1 VGYQLAIRGNQKGQV
16 IALALI
22 SLMGSF
28 SVYPADAQTDTT
40 VIELNNEGVRALG
53 ASNFKLAIDK
63 FEAALKRDPSYTRAK
78 SNLAIAYNNYGLFVN
93 KQSPAMA
100 LKYFHQALLLDPAN
114 PTTKANVDGIIRIM
128 GRDPLN
134 FQDRVELGDMARKQ
148 GDFDGAIVEYQA
160 ACGIKND
167 PGVREKLGDVLRV
180 KGKLDQSINE
190 YNNAIRIK
198 DSASLEVKLGQA
210 LQEKGNVAEA
220 IAALGR
226 ALKMNSSDPDVLD
239 ALVTAWDAAVQ
250 ANPTSPDNHVGL
262 GQALS
267 YRGDFDQAKEE
278 YLQAIRFSQGRQN
291 PTAQALLAKLDSQKK
306 KAEVDRLINDGVGLQ
321 EQNKFDQ
328 AIEKYKMALALD
340 PNNDKLWVNV
350 GSAYQAKKDY
360 NNALQ
365 AYKQALNFNR
375 QNADANQG
383 IKAASDALQDAQI
396 DSISKKGNDLFK
408 AGKFDD
414 AIAAY
419 MQLLKF
425 DPNDADVHF
434 NLGAAYQAKKEYD
447 QALTEYRTA
456 KGIDPKNK
464 NYADAY
470 DECLDLKAQPYLDQ
484 ALALHKEKK
493 YAQAI
498 EGYRKYLAIRD
509 KNDEVWYNMGAAQYS
524 FEDYKSAEVS
534 YKKAYDLDP
543 KGRVDV
549 LYFLGTIDEDQGSAS
564 EAMADYTSYLQKAPT
579 GNYVAQSKERLAA
592 LSKGGAPQ
600 KIKSEKDLANEK
612 DAFDAF
618 KQGTALQGNKQYDQA
633 LAMYE
638 KALSILP
645 TNADFVYAKGT
656 CLQAL
661 DRYDDA
667 IAQYNK
673 AKSLTKGDT
682 KIMDEAI
689 QSAHQDQAQ
698 PLVDQAVQ
706 KQQAGDNAGAINLY
720 KQALVLIPE
729 NGKLWTNLGSAYQ
742 QTDAFDLA
750 RDAYAKG
757 YKADPKGEVGNLFLM
772 GRIDEN
778 FGKGQSAFNL
788 YNQYVRECGAS
799 GAYLADAK
807 SRIAVLQKDVSAT
820 QKLATTADIQNAK
833 IAEDS
838 YNKGMQL
845 QKDTKYDE
853 AIQEYMKALT
863 AMPKEFAYPFAIATA
878 YQAKNDLD
886 NAKTFYE
893 KALALTTNKDQIA
906 QIKTYLGGLTDA
918 KVEPLI
924 NDANTKYTN
933 KDFAGAAAQY
943 EAALKITPNNADCW
957 TFLGV
962 CYQNTGDFP
971 KARNAYDQGY
981 KIGGKAKADN
991 LYFLAVLDEND
1002 GNASAALAHYTQYIQ
1017 VAPGGTFRAAADQR
1031 LKDIKAKPGD
1041 LQKIQTAAQQ
1051 QASAEVST
1059 AYNDA
1064 IKLQGESKFDEALAA
1079 YGKAIA
1085 GSPNEPAYY
1094 YGRGTCYQ
1102 TRNDAAKND
1111 VDLALADYDK
1121 AISLNPN
1128 EKAYKDAAANL
1139 RAFKAQPFVDEA
1151 IKKQTTALPD
1161 GKYDLAGA
1169 IVSYR
1174 AALKIN
1180 DDASTHLNLGTAL
1193 QANGDNTG
1201 ALQEY
1206 SAAISKNPSLADAY
1220 YYRGL
1225 IYEDLK
1231 QIEAAKKDYQK
1242 NLQLQPTGAN
1252 AAAVKDRL
1260 KIIAPAAPG
1269 GKKK

>member
-1 VGYQLAIRGNQKGQV
+1 
-16 IALALI
+16 
-22 SLMGSF
+22 MGSTHVQ
-28 SVYPADAQTDTT
+28 SADAQQTDST

-53 ASNFKLAIDK
+53 TSNFKLAIEK
-63 FEAALKRDPSYTRAK
+63 FEAALKRDPSYQRARA
-78 SNLAIAYNNYGLFVN
+78 NLAIAYNNFGLFIN
-93 KQSPAMA
+93 KQSPAEA
-100 LKYFHQALLLDPAN
+100 LKYFHKALQLDPSNA
-114 PTTKANVDGIIRIM
+114 TTKANVDGIIRIM

-134 FQDRVELGDMARKQ
+134 FQDRVELGDMSRKQ

-160 ACGIKND
+160 AIAIKND
-167 PGVREKLGDVLRV
+167 PAVREKLGDVLRV
-180 KGKLDQSINE
+180 KGKLDLSIKE
-190 YNNAIRIK
+190 YQNAIAIK
-198 DSASLEVKLGQA
+198 DSAGLEVKLGQA
-210 LQEKGNVAEA
+210 LQEKGDVANA
-220 IAALGR
+220 IGALGR

-278 YLQAIRFSQGRQN
+278 FLQAIRFSQGKRN
-291 PTAQALLAKLDSQKK
+291 PTAEGLLAKLDSQKK

-321 EQNKFDQ
+321 EQGKFDP
-328 AIEKYKMALALD
+328 AIEKYKLALSLD

-360 NNALQ
+360 QNALQ
-365 AYKQALNFNR
+365 AYKQALNFKR
-375 QNADANQG
+375 DNADAVQG
-383 IKAASDALQDAQI
+383 IKAATDALQDQQI
-396 DSISKKGNDLFK
+396 DALAKKGNDLFK

-425 DPNDADVHF
+425 DANDAGVHF
-434 NLGAAYQAKKEYD
+434 NLGAAYQAKKDYD

-456 KGIDPKNK
+456 KGLDPKNK
-464 NYADAY
+464 TYSDAF
-470 DECLDLKAQPYLDQ
+470 DECLDLKAQPFLDQ

-493 YAQAI
+493 YAAAI

-524 FEDYKSAEVS
+524 FEDYKNAEIS
-534 YKKAYDLDP
+534 YQKAFDLDP

-549 LYFLGTIDEDQGSAS
+549 LYFIGTIDEDGGNAS
-564 EAMADYTSYLQKAPT
+564 EAMADYTSYMQKAPAGT
-579 GNYVAQSKERLAA
+579 YIAQAKERLAA
-592 LSKGGAPQ
+592 LKKGEPPQ

-612 DAFDAF
+612 EAFDAF
-618 KQGTALQGNKQYDQA
+618 KQATAAQGNKQYDQA
-633 LAMYE
+633 LALYD
-638 KALSILP
+638 KALAVMP
-645 TNADFVYAKGT
+645 NNPDFVYAKGT
-656 CLQAL
+656 CLQAM

-667 IAQYNK
+667 IAQYQK

-689 QSAHQDQAQ
+689 QSANQDQAQ
-698 PLVDQAVQ
+698 PIVDQAVA
-706 KQQAGDNAGAINLY
+706 KQQAGDNAAAINLY
-720 KQALVLIPE
+720 KQALQLIPG
-729 NGKLWTNLGSAYQ
+729 NAKVWTNLGSCYQ

-750 RDAYAKG
+750 RDAYDKG
-757 YKADPKGEVGNLFLM
+757 YKADPKGEVANLFFM
-772 GRIDEN
+772 ARIDEN
-778 FGKGQSAFNL
+778 YGKGQNAFNL
-788 YNQYVRECGAS
+788 YNQYVREAGAS

-807 SRIAVLQKDVSAT
+807 ARISVLQKDVSAT
-820 QKLATTADIQNAK
+820 QKLATTTDIKNAK
-833 IAEDS
+833 TAEDA
-838 YNKGMQL
+838 YNQGMQL
-845 QKDTKYDE
+845 QKDTKYDD
-853 AIQEYMKALT
+853 AIAQYLIAAQ

-878 YQAKNDLD
+878 YQAKNDLE
-886 NAKTFYE
+886 NARMFYE
-893 KALALTTNKDQIA
+893 KALTLTSNKDQIA
-906 QIKTYLGGLTDA
+906 QIKTYLAGLTDA
-918 KVEPLI
+918 KVGPIIDE
-924 NDANTKYTN
+924 ANKLYTEKN
-933 KDFAGAAAQY
+933 FEGAAAKY
-943 EAALKITPNNADCW
+943 EEALKITPNNADCW
-957 TFLGV
+957 TFLAV
-962 CYQNTGDFP
+962 CYQNMGNFQ
-971 KARNAYDQGY
+971 KARNGYDQGY

-1002 GNASAALAHYTQYIQ
+1002 GNANAAMAHYTQYIQ

-1031 LKDIKAKPGD
+1031 LKDIKAKPGE
-1041 LQKIQTAAQQ
+1041 LQKIQTLAQQ
-1051 QASAEVST
+1051 QASAEVAT

-1064 IKLQGESKFDEALAA
+1064 IKLQGESKFDEALVA

-1102 TRNDAAKND
+1102 TRNDASKND

-1139 RAFKAQPFVDEA
+1139 RAFKAQPFVDDA

-1161 GKYDLAGA
+1161 GKYDLAGS

-1180 DDASTHLNLGTAL
+1180 DDPSTHLNLGTAL

-1206 SAAISKNPSLADAY
+1206 SAALSKNPNLFDGY

-1231 QIEAAKKDYQK
+1231 QNELAKKDYQK
-1242 NLQLQPTGAN
+1242 YLQLQPAGAN
-1252 AAAVKDRL
+1252 AAAVKERL
-1260 KIIAPAAPG
+1260 KIIAPAGPA

>member
-1 VGYQLAIRGNQKGQV
+1 MAIRGNQKGQL

-22 SLMGSF
+22 SLVGSS
-28 SVYPADAQTDTT
+28 SVYPADAQTDST

-53 ASNFKLAIDK
+53 TSSFKLAIEK
-63 FEAALKRDPSYTRAK
+63 FEAALKRDPTYQRAR

-93 KQSPAMA
+93 KQSPAEA
-100 LKYFHQALLLDPAN
+100 LKYFHKALQLDNTNA
-114 PTTKANVDGIIRIM
+114 TTKANVDGIIRIM
-128 GRDPLN
+128 GRDPMN

-160 ACGIKND
+160 AAAIKND
-167 PGVREKLGDVLRV
+167 AGVREKLGDVLRV
-180 KGKLDQSINE
+180 KGKLDLCINE

-198 DSASLEVKLGQA
+198 DSAGLEVKLGQA
-210 LQEKGNVAEA
+210 LQEKGDVANA
-220 IAALGR
+220 IAALGK
-226 ALKMNSSDPDVLD
+226 ALKMNSTDPDVLD

-278 YLQAIRFSQGRQN
+278 FLQAIRFSQGKRN
-291 PTAQALLAKLDSQKK
+291 PTAEGLLAKLDSQKK

-321 EQNKFDQ
+321 EQNKLDQ

-340 PNNDKLWVNV
+340 PNNDKIWVNV

-360 NNALQ
+360 TNALQ
-365 AYKQALNFNR
+365 AYKQALNFKKD
-375 QNADANQG
+375 NADAAQG
-383 IKAASDALQDAQI
+383 IKAATDALQDQQI
-396 DSISKKGNDLFK
+396 DALAKKGNDLFK

-414 AIAAY
+414 AIAVY
-419 MQLLKF
+419 NQLLKF
-425 DPNDADVHF
+425 DANDAGVHF
-434 NLGAAYQAKKEYD
+434 NLGAAFQAKKDYD
-447 QALTEYRTA
+447 QALGEYRIA

-470 DECLDLKAQPYLDQ
+470 DECLDLKAQPFLDQ

-524 FEDYKSAEVS
+524 FEDYKNAEVS
-534 YKKAYDLDP
+534 YKRAFDLDP

-549 LYFLGTIDEDQGSAS
+549 LYFIGTIDEDGGSAS
-564 EAMADYTSYLQKAPT
+564 EAMADYTSYMQKAPSGT
-579 GNYVAQSKERLAA
+579 YITQAKERLAA
-592 LSKGGAPQ
+592 LKKGDPPQ
-600 KIKSEKDLANEK
+600 KIKSEKELANEK

-618 KQGTALQGNKQYDQA
+618 KQATALQNNKQYDQA
-633 LAMYE
+633 LAIYQKIVGMM
-638 KALSILP
+638 P
-645 TNADFVYAKGT
+645 TNPDFIYALGT
-656 CLQAL
+656 CLQAM
-661 DRYDDA
+661 DKYDDA
-667 IAQYNK
+667 IAQYQK

-698 PLVDQAVQ
+698 PIVDDAVK
-706 KQQAGDNAGAINLY
+706 KQQGGDNKGAIPLY
-720 KQALVLIPE
+720 IKALQLIPE
-729 NGKLWTNLGSAYQ
+729 NAKLWTNLGGAYQ
-742 QTDAFDLA
+742 QTDQFDAA
-750 RDAYAKG
+750 RDAYEKG
-757 YKADPKGEVGNLFLM
+757 YKADAKTELGNLYLM
-772 GRIDEN
+772 GLIDEN
-778 FGKGQSAFNL
+778 NGKGQIALNE
-788 YNQYVRECGAS
+788 YAQYVKVAGPS
-799 GAYLADAK
+799 GTYYADAK
-807 SRIAVLQKDVSAT
+807 NRADYLSKNINAT
-820 QKLATTADIQNAK
+820 QKLATTADIANANTAK
-833 IAEDS
+833 EAYD
-838 YNKGMQL
+838 KGIEL
-845 QKDTKYDE
+845 QKGTKYDE
-853 AIQEYMKALT
+853 AIAEYQKAAQ
-863 AMPKEFAYPFAIATA
+863 AMPKEFAYIFAIATA
-878 YQAKNDLD
+878 YQAKGDLE
-886 NAKTFYE
+886 NARVYYE
-893 KALALTTNKDQIA
+893 KALTMTTNKDQIA
-906 QIKTYLGGLTDA
+906 QIKTYLSGLTDQ
-918 KVEPLI
+918 KVGPIIDE
-924 NDANTKYTN
+924 ANKLYTEKN
-933 KDFAGAAAQY
+933 FEGAAAKY
-943 EAALKITPNNADCW
+943 EEALKITPNNADCW
-957 TFLGV
+957 TFMAV
-962 CYQNTGDFP
+962 CYQNMGNFQ
-971 KARNAYDQGY
+971 KARNGYDQGY

-991 LYFLAVLDEND
+991 LYFLALLDEND
-1002 GNASAALAHYTQYIQ
+1002 GKANDAMMHYTQYIQ
-1017 VAPGGTFRAAADQR
+1017 NSPNGSFRAPAEQR
-1031 LKDIKAKPGD
+1031 LKDLKLKPND

-1051 QASAEVST
+1051 QASAEVAA
-1059 AYNDA
+1059 AYDQA

-1102 TRNDAAKND
+1102 TRNDASKND

-1121 AISLNPN
+1121 AVSLNPN

-1139 RAFKAQPFVDEA
+1139 RQFKAQPFVDEA

-1161 GKYDLAGA
+1161 GKFDLAGA

-1180 DDASTHLNLGTAL
+1180 DDPGTHMNLGTAL
-1193 QANGDNTG
+1193 QANGDNNG

-1206 SAAISKNPSLADAY
+1206 SEALRKNPNLFDCY

-1231 QIEAAKKDYQK
+1231 QNEAAKKDYQK
-1242 NLQLQPTGAN
+1242 YLQLQPAGPN
-1252 AAAVKDRL
+1252 AAAVKERL
-1260 KIIAPAAPG
+1260 QIIAPAPA

>member
-1 VGYQLAIRGNQKGQV
+1 
-16 IALALI
+16 
-22 SLMGSF
+22 MGSLGAL
-28 SVYPADAQTDTT
+28 PADAQQTDST

-53 ASNFKLAIDK
+53 TSNFKLAIDK
-63 FEAALKRDPSYTRAK
+63 FEAALKRDPSYQRAR

-93 KQSPAMA
+93 KQSPAEA
-100 LKYFHQALLLDPAN
+100 LKYFHKALALDASN

-160 ACGIKND
+160 AAGIKND
-167 PGVREKLGDVLRV
+167 AGVREKLGDVLRV
-180 KGKLDQSINE
+180 KGKLDLSINE
-190 YNNAIRIK
+190 YNNAVRIK
-198 DSASLEVKLGQA
+198 DSAGLQVKLGQA
-210 LQEKGNVAEA
+210 LQEKGDVAGA
-220 IAALGR
+220 IGALGR

-278 YLQAIRFSQGRQN
+278 YLQAIRFSAGKRN
-291 PTAQALLAKLDSQKK
+291 PTAEALLGKLDSQKK

-321 EQNKFDQ
+321 EQGKFDP

-350 GSAYQAKKDY
+350 GSAYQAKKDFQ
-360 NNALQ
+360 NAMQ
-365 AYKQALNFNR
+365 AYKQALNFNKA
-375 QNADANQG
+375 NADAAQG
-383 IKAASDALQDAQI
+383 VKAAGDALQDQQI
-396 DSISKKGNDLFK
+396 DSLAKKGNDLFK
-408 AGKFDD
+408 VGKFDE

-419 MQLLKF
+419 NQLLKF
-425 DPNDADVHF
+425 DANDAGVHF
-434 NLGAAYQAKKEYD
+434 NLGAAFQAKKDYD
-447 QALTEYRTA
+447 SALGEYRIA
-456 KGIDPKNK
+456 KGIDAKNK

-470 DECLDLKAQPYLDQ
+470 DEVLDLKAQPFLDQ

-524 FEDYKSAEVS
+524 FTDYKSAQVS
-534 YKKAYDLDP
+534 YKKAFDLDP

-549 LYFLGTIDEDQGSAS
+549 LYFIGTIDEDGGSSS
-564 EAMADYTSYLQKAPT
+564 EAMADYTSYLQKAPGGT
-579 GNYVAQSKERLAA
+579 YVAQAKERLAA

-618 KQGTALQGNKQYDQA
+618 KQATTLQGNKQYDQA
-633 LAMYE
+633 LSEYD
-638 KALSILP
+638 KALAIMP
-645 TNADFVYAKGT
+645 NNPDFVYGKGT
-656 CLQAL
+656 VLQAL
-661 DRYDDA
+661 NRYDDA

-698 PLVDQAVQ
+698 PLVDQAVS
-706 KQQAGDNAGAINLY
+706 KQQAGDNAGAIILY
-720 KQALVLIPE
+720 KQVLQLIPE
-729 NGKLWTNLGSAYQ
+729 NAKIWTNLGSAYQ
-742 QTDAFDLA
+742 NSDQFALA
-750 RDAYAKG
+750 RQAYDQG
-757 YKADPKGEVGNLFLM
+757 YKADAKTELGNLFLM
-772 GRIDEN
+772 ARIDEN
-778 FGKGQSAFNL
+778 DNNGKQALSLYQLYVKTAGSA
-788 YNQYVRECGAS
+788 
-799 GAYLADAK
+799 GAYFVDAK
-807 SRIAVLQKDVSAT
+807 ARVDALTKNISDT
-820 QKLATTADIQNAK
+820 QKLSTTADIANAK
-833 IAEDS
+833 VAEDA
-838 YNKGMQL
+838 YTKGMDL
-845 QKDTKYDE
+845 QKNTKYDE
-853 AIQEYMKALT
+853 AIAEYLKAAQ

-878 YQAKNDLD
+878 YQAKGDLD
-886 NAKTFYE
+886 NARLFYE
-893 KALALTTNKDQIA
+893 KALTLTSNKDQIA

-924 NDANTKYTN
+924 NDANAKYTAQ
-933 KDFAGAAAQY
+933 DFPGAAAKY
-943 EAALKITPNNADCW
+943 EEVLKITPNNADCW
-957 TFLGV
+957 TFLAV
-962 CYQNTGDFP
+962 CYQNMGEFA
-971 KARNAYDQGY
+971 KARNAYEQGY

-1002 GNASAALAHYTQYIQ
+1002 GNANQAIMHYTQYIQ
-1017 VAPGGTFRAAADQR
+1017 NAPSGTFKPQADQR
-1031 LKDIKAKPGD
+1031 MKDLKADPKA

-1051 QASAEVST
+1051 KASAEVST

-1064 IKLQGESKFDEALAA
+1064 VKLQGESKFDEALVE

-1094 YGRGTCYQ
+1094 YGRGTAYQ
-1102 TRNDAAKND
+1102 SRNDAAKND
-1111 VDLALADYDK
+1111 VDLAIADYDK
-1121 AISLNPN
+1121 AASMNPN

-1139 RAFKAQPFVDEA
+1139 RAFKAQPLIDSA
-1151 IKKQTTALPD
+1151 IQKQTTALPD
-1161 GKYDLAGA
+1161 GKFDLAGA
-1169 IVSYR
+1169 IADYR

-1180 DDASTHLNLGTAL
+1180 DDANTHLNLGTAL
-1193 QANGDNTG
+1193 QANMDNTS

-1206 SAAISKNPSLADAY
+1206 SAAINKNPSLADAY

-1231 QIEAAKKDYQK
+1231 QNEAAKKDYQK
-1242 NLQLQPTGAN
+1242 YLQLQPAGAN

-1260 KIIAPAAPG
+1260 KIVAPPAPA
-1269 GKKK
+1269 GKKR

>member
-1 VGYQLAIRGNQKGQV
+1 
-16 IALALI
+16 
-22 SLMGSF
+22 M

-53 ASNFKLAIDK
+53 TSNFKLAIEK
-63 FEAALKRDPSYTRAK
+63 FEAALKRDPTYQRARA
-78 SNLAIAYNNYGLFVN
+78 NLAIAYNNFGLFVN
-93 KQSPAMA
+93 KQSPAEA
-100 LKYFHQALLLDPAN
+100 LKCFHKALQLDPSNA
-114 PTTKANVDGIIRIM
+114 TTKANVDGIIRIM
-128 GRDPLN
+128 GRDPGN

-160 ACGIKND
+160 SIALKND
-167 PGVREKLGDVLRV
+167 PAVREKLGDVLRV
-180 KGKLDQSINE
+180 KGKLDLSIKE
-190 YNNAIRIK
+190 YQNAIAIK
-198 DSASLEVKLGQA
+198 DSAGLEVKLGQA

-278 YLQAIRFSQGRQN
+278 YLQAIRFSQGKRN
-291 PTAQALLAKLDSQKK
+291 PTAEALLAKLDSQKK

-321 EQNKFDQ
+321 EQGKFDP
-328 AIEKYKMALALD
+328 AIEKYKLALSLD

-360 NNALQ
+360 QNALQ
-365 AYKQALNFNR
+365 AYKQALNFKR
-375 QNADANQG
+375 DNADAVQG
-383 IKAASDALQDAQI
+383 IKAATDALQDQQI
-396 DSISKKGNDLFK
+396 DALAKKGNDLFK

-425 DPNDADVHF
+425 DQNDAGVHF
-434 NLGAAYQAKKEYD
+434 NLGAAYQAKKDYD

-456 KGIDPKNK
+456 KGLDPKNK
-464 NYADAY
+464 NYADAF
-470 DECLDLKAQPYLDQ
+470 DECLDLKAQPFLDQ

-493 YAQAI
+493 YAAAI

-524 FEDYKSAEVS
+524 FEDYKNAEIS
-534 YKKAYDLDP
+534 YQKAYDLDP

-549 LYFLGTIDEDQGSAS
+549 LYFIGTIDEDSGSAS
-564 EAMADYTSYLQKAPT
+564 EAMADYTSYMQKAPAGT
-579 GNYVAQSKERLAA
+579 YIAQAKERLAA
-592 LSKGGAPQ
+592 LKKGDPPQ

-618 KQGTALQGNKQYDQA
+618 KQATSLQANKQYDQA
-633 LAMYE
+633 LAQYD

-645 TNADFVYAKGT
+645 NNPDFVYGKGT
-656 CLQAL
+656 CLQAM

-689 QSAHQDQAQ
+689 VSAHQDQAQ
-698 PLVDQAVQ
+698 PIVDQAVA
-706 KQQAGDNAGAINLY
+706 KQQAGDNAAAIPLY
-720 KQALVLIPE
+720 KQALLLIPG
-729 NGKLWTNLGSAYQ
+729 NAKVWTNLGSTYQ
-742 QTDAFDLA
+742 QTDQFDLA
-750 RDAYAKG
+750 RDAYEKG
-757 YKADPKGEVGNLFLM
+757 YKADPKGEVANLFFM
-772 GRIDEN
+772 ARIDEN
-778 FGKGQSAFNL
+778 FGKGQIALNE
-788 YNQYVRECGAS
+788 YAQYVKEAGAS
-799 GAYLADAK
+799 GAYIADAK
-807 SRIAVLQKDVSAT
+807 ARMVALQNNIKDT
-820 QKLATTADIQNAK
+820 QKLATTTDIANAK
-833 IAEDS
+833 TAEEA
-838 YNKGMQL
+838 YAKGMQL
-845 QKDTKYDE
+845 QKDSKFDD
-853 AIQEYMKALT
+853 ALVEYQKAAQ
-863 AMPKEFAYPFAIATA
+863 AMPKEFAYPFAIATD
-878 YQAKNDLD
+878 YQAKGDLD
-886 NAKTFYE
+886 NARVYYE
-893 KALALTTNKDQIA
+893 KALTLTSNKDQIA

-918 KVEPLI
+918 KVGPIIDE
-924 NDANTKYTN
+924 ANKLYTEKN
-933 KDFAGAAAQY
+933 FEAAAAKY
-943 EAALKITPNNADCW
+943 EEALKITPNNADCW
-957 TFLGV
+957 TFLAV
-962 CYQNTGDFP
+962 CYQNVGNFQ
-971 KARNAYDQGY
+971 KARNGYDQGY

-991 LYFLAVLDEND
+991 LYFLALLDEND
-1002 GNASAALAHYTQYIQ
+1002 GNANAAMAHYTQYIQ
-1017 VAPGGTFRAAADQR
+1017 VAPGGPFRAAADQR
-1031 LKDIKAKPGD
+1031 LKEIKAKPGE

-1051 QASAEVST
+1051 QASAEVAT
-1059 AYNDA
+1059 AYNEA
-1064 IKLQGESKFDEALAA
+1064 IKLQGESKFDEALAE

-1102 TRNDAAKND
+1102 ARNDAAKND

-1139 RAFKAQPFVDEA
+1139 RAFKAQPFVDDA

-1161 GKYDLAGA
+1161 GKYDLAGS

-1180 DDASTHLNLGTAL
+1180 DDPSTHLNLGTAL

-1206 SAAISKNPSLADAY
+1206 SAALSKNPNLFDGY

-1231 QIEAAKKDYQK
+1231 QNELAKKDYQK
-1242 NLQLQPTGAN
+1242 YLQLQPAGPN

-1260 KIIAPAAPG
+1260 KIIAPAAAAPP